1 MITMKKS
8 FLLFGIFIIFIA
20 IFLIIAWAPWL
31 TEKYGKEKIINY
43 FSKEYN
49 FSKYNIRINTI
60 EKKPFE
66 MHFGLAFLPLN
77 DTQRTSYTHAWITFY
92 GEVKHEQFMN

>member
-1 MITMKKS
+1 MKKN
-8 FLLFGIFIIFIA
+8 FVIGIFIIFIA
-20 IFLIIAWAPWL
+20 TTFIIAWAPWL
-31 TEKYGKEKIINY
+31 TEEYGKEKIINY

-49 FSKYNIRINTI
+49 FSKDNIRINTI

-77 DTQRTSYTHAWITFY
+77 DTQRTSYAHAWVTFY
-92 GEVKHEQFMN
+92 GEVKHEQFIGLLKS